1 MSRSYTM
8 RTRNPVENILGFMEQ
23 HCEHIENIN
32 IQFGDQNEKVRMRK
46 ELQQISGITLTSS
59 MANNIEIGGATT
71 SKASGLAALSE
82 LTGVGLAE
90 IMACGDSHNDMAM
103 LAEAGFS
110 VAMGNGADEVKELAD
125 YVAPSNEEEGVADAV
140 ERFVLDMNRPEWQV
154 NTLSVK
160 NRILSKARRIARR
173 LLRRGSR

>member
-1 MSRSYTM
+1 
-8 RTRNPVENILGFMEQ
+8 
-23 HCEHIENIN
+23 
-32 IQFGDQNEKVRMRK
+32 
-46 ELQQISGITLTSS
+46 
-59 MANNIEIGGATT
+59 
-71 SKASGLAALSE
+71 
-82 LTGVGLAE
+82 
-90 IMACGDSHNDMAM
+90 M

-160 NRILSKARRIARR
+160 NRILSKARRTARR
-173 LLRRGSR
+173 LLRRGNR